1 MISVKQNS
9 AAGGSFATWG
19 LDAPL
24 AFVESPGLFDAPL
37 SFNFCLLVESAPL
50 FNAPVLFNAPLFVE
64 SPLLD
69 DPKLVEPLLVEPLLV
84 EPLLVEPPPL
94 IELPPV
100 LTGARAAAAGIN
112 AVFGHAE
119 PSTSHPLG
127 TGLSAYWGSGNAQA
141 GGVLK
146 HFLRISQLLSHTEI
160 YEKSLSDS
168 KKWAQPRRNR
178 PVAADACHPLDSREK
193 PRPLTA
199 STRITKPSSHNKT
212 CAKL

>member
-50 FNAPVLFNAPLFVE
+50 FNAPVLFNAPLFVK

-69 DPKLVEPLLVEPLLV
+69 D
-84 EPLLVEPPPL
+84 PLLVEPPPL
-94 IELPPV
+94 IEPPPFS
-100 LTGARAAAAGIN
+100 TGARAAAAGIDP
-112 AVFGHAE
+112 VFGPAE
-119 PSTSHPLG
+119 LSTSHPLG

-160 YEKSLSDS
+160 YEKIPE
-168 KKWAQPRRNR
+168 QFQENGRNR
-178 PVAADACHPLDSREK
+178 AGTGPSQPTPVIR
-193 PRPLTA
+193 
-199 STRITKPSSHNKT
+199 STS
-212 CAKL
+212 AKNRDH